1 MTVTELE
8 RTVEEVLA
16 GHWTH
21 GRKPELW
28 DGQTAAR
35 VVADIRRRLLIA
47 PERTV
52 EESAVDEISSQHALG
67 NA

>member
-1 MTVTELE
+1 VD
-8 RTVEEVLA
+8 EVLA

-21 GRKPELW
+21 GGKPELW

-35 VVADIRRRLLIA
+35 IVADIRRRMLIVS
-47 PERTV
+47 ERAV
-52 EESAVDEISSQHALG
+52 EEGGVVEFSAHQVLG